1 MRHVNTFFMVTGA
14 IGMLLTLLASS
25 KNRRAGRRAYWGGA
39 LLTSIS
45 AFFIAYPPDWKSGIA
60 FSGFSCFLMVFTA
73 YHYTP
78 YIKIRGKIYAFY
90 VTDSQPDPS
99 PDGTPP
105 PGSDDPDHD
114 PAPDSYGGMA
124 TAKKT
129 WWQGVFAMGL
139 CVFCV
144 IVTDKDKPWWL
155 APTAAAF
162 VIAAAVCLGYGDAS
176 WGYPIA
182 RGQRLQFV
190 IIAIITL
197 GVFPLLYLP
206 GYAAGKRWPLR
217 RKKSMEYQAHP
228 RLQKKYP
235 S

>member
-45 AFFIAYPPDWKSGIA
+45 AFFIAYPPDWKSGTIL
-60 FSGFSCFLMVFTA
+60 SGLACFLMVFTA
-73 YHYTP
+73 YSYTP

-105 PGSDDPDHD
+105 PGSDDPDYD
-114 PAPDSYGGMA
+114 PAPGSYSGLI
-124 TAKKT
+124 TASKT
-129 WWQGVFAMGL
+129 WWSLVFAMTI
-139 CVFCV
+139 CVV
-144 IVTDKDKPWWL
+144 ILDTTKPWHDAL
-155 APTAAAF
+155 SAGILLVFATVA
-162 VIAAAVCLGYGDAS
+162 GYSDAS
-176 WGYPIA
+176 WGYPVA

-190 IIAIITL
+190 IISLITAC
-197 GVFPLLYLP
+197 VFTVVYFA

-217 RKKSMEYQAHP
+217 RKKSMEYRAHP
-228 RLQKKYP
+228 RLQKRYP